1 MYNLGDVS
9 ETVQQF
15 VRDVGAY
22 SIAGIAPAIFSVI
35 ALTIF
40 TRLFSP
46 SAFGRYS
53 IAISVG
59 GIGST
64 LLFGWLN
71 KSIIRFGSKVDERKL
86 IGTAFAVVIG
96 ISLCLIT
103 VAGGVYALIGN
114 TLGPYQPFYAAALA
128 FLLMQGAFQPIIAL
142 FRATLNS
149 KLVTVFMCIKAVAML
164 AFSVLIVLFVYDHIS
179 GWIWG
184 NVIAIVISILAVAAL
199 SDLLRTVPQINRDML
214 VRMSGYGLP
223 LIGWIMGDP
232 LLNQADRFLIEFLRG
247 SATVGIYTSNYSLAD
262 RGLRLAMIP
271 LLDAIQPIVIDR
283 WNGDNQERIEEL
295 LSLFTKYFFVLAVPA
310 LVLLGALSR
319 PLSTLLLGEAYHEG
333 YVVIPIVGAGV
344 FMWSLGNLGQI
355 GLEIRERTAL
365 MSRGL
370 IAAVV
375 FNILVNIPLIMS
387 FGYVGA
393 AFGTLLSYSAYAAFV
408 FWYSRDR
415 IVWHLPTETIGN
427 VMLAGTVMAA
437 FPALLYVSDWYTHG
451 LVVVAGVVST
461 VVYVSILY
469 VSGEITDENITR
481 IRELT

>member
-1 MYNLGDVS
+1 MLNLDDIS

-15 VRDVGAY
+15 ARDVGAY
-22 SIAGIAPAIFSVI
+22 SIAGIVPAVFSVI

-53 IAISVG
+53 IAISVA

-71 KSIIRFGSKVDERKL
+71 KSIIRFGSEVDEREL
-86 IGTAFAVVIG
+86 IGTVFAVVIG
-96 ISLCLIT
+96 ISLCLVA
-103 VAGGVYALIGN
+103 VAGGAYAFIGN
-114 TLGPYQPFYAAALA
+114 TLGPYQPFYVAALA
-128 FLLMQGAFQPIIAL
+128 FLLMQGAFQPMIAL

-149 KLVTVFMCIKAVAML
+149 KLVTVFMCTKAVAML
-164 AFSVLIVLFVYDHIS
+164 AFSVLIVLFVYEHIS

-184 NVIAIVISILAVAAL
+184 NVIAIVISILIIVAL
-199 SDLLRTVPQINRDML
+199 SDLLRTAPRINRDML
-214 VRMSGYGLP
+214 VRISGYGLP
-223 LIGWIMGDP
+223 LVGWIMGDP

-283 WNGDNQERIEEL
+283 WNGDNQEQIEDL
-295 LSLFTKYFFVLAVPA
+295 LRKFTEYFLVLAVPA
-310 LVLLGALSR
+310 LVLMGALSR
-319 PLSTLLLGEAYHEG
+319 PLSTLLLGDAYHEG
-333 YVVIPIVGAGV
+333 YVVIPLVGAGV

-355 GLEIRERTAL
+355 GLELRERTAL

-375 FNILVNIPLIMS
+375 FNILVNIPLIIS

-393 AFGTLLSYSAYAAFV
+393 AFGTLFSYSAYAAFV
-408 FWYSRDR
+408 FWYSRNR
-415 IVWHLPTETIGN
+415 IVWRLPTGTIGN
-427 VMLAGTVMAA
+427 VFIAGTAMAV
-437 FPALLYVSDWYTHG
+437 FPGLLYVTGWYTRG
-451 LVVVAGVVST
+451 RVILASIVSIA
-461 VVYVSILY
+461 VYVSILY
-469 VSGEITDENITR
+469 ASGEITDEDLEQ

>member
-1 MYNLGDVS
+1 MYNLNNIS

-22 SIAGIAPAIFSVI
+22 SIAGIVPAIFSVI

-53 IAISVG
+53 IAISAA

-64 LLFGWLN
+64 LLFGWLSE
-71 KSIIRFGSKVDERKL
+71 SIIRFGSEVDEREL
-86 IGTAFAVVIG
+86 IGTVFTVVIG
-96 ISLCLIT
+96 ISLCLVT
-103 VAGGVYALIGN
+103 VTGSVYALIGN
-114 TLGPYQPFYAAALA
+114 MLGSYQPFYFAALA

-149 KLVTVFMCIKAVAML
+149 KLVSVFMCTKAVAML
-164 AFSVLIVLFVYDHIS
+164 ALSVLIVLFVYDHIS

-184 NVIAIVISILAVAAL
+184 NVIAIIISILTVAAL
-199 SDLLRTVPQINRDML
+199 SDLLWTVPRINRDML
-214 VRMSGYGLP
+214 VRISGYGLP
-223 LIGWIMGDP
+223 LIGWIIGDP

-283 WNGDNQERIEEL
+283 WSGNNQEQIEEL
-295 LSLFTKYFFVLAVPA
+295 LRQFTKYFFILAVPA

-333 YVVIPIVGAGV
+333 YVVIPLVGAGV

-375 FNILVNIPLIMS
+375 FNILVNIPLIMR

-393 AFGTLLSYSAYAAFV
+393 AFGTLLSYSAYAAFIY
-408 FWYSRDR
+408 WYSRNQ
-415 IVWHLPTETIGN
+415 IVWHLPTKT
-427 VMLAGTVMAA
+427 VRHVLMAGTVMAA
-437 FPALLYVSDWYTHG
+437 FPALLYVSGWYTHG
-451 LVVVAGVVST
+451 LVVVAAVVST

-469 VSGEITDENITR
+469 FSGEITDENITQMKK
-481 IRELT
+481 LS